1 MSELK
6 QEMQYSINYLILILL
21 LTINAAEYDDKQSFH
36 HSHFKL
42 ESISPNDRM
51 DISMLARLGIFN
63 QLANSTLDAI
73 NELIPGSSTKETIGN
88 VVFNVYHFTQFL
100 FDGNH
105 IYVYSPKKNDENI
118 QEPQKWT
125 FFYVPILQ
133 PIQTSLISPWVSIN
147 KLEVR
152 VRLALGTSAVENAAR
167 RAIANQFNP
176 KIAEKYSKSWVIA
189 PLMLDSLSAYI
200 VTVGSIPVPGVVP
213 FHIDNPNSNSLT
225 FRFVCL
231 TPQVALVI
239 AAGLLTGDFDIEVS
253 LYFSGMHRVRTN
265 MMTITATQ
273 LQAVLSKT
281 AADGGGTNSTY
292 IHRDQASSF
301 VAKYITNVKKLIY
314 IEDSTVNI
322 SILTH
327 GLDEQLTALFQ
338 QGIANAKEISIKA
351 DAYRQIWQ
359 SYDLNPDRITS
370 EMSRMFTFN
379 QTETQKHNNKE
390 NYYSVNQRKDC
401 TLPLHTPLDVRIQT
415 LFTNIYVNIKDD
427 QQIKNS
433 EEYETTTHDAVSESD
448 IQKAASQASI
458 EGVWKGEKFIPKSFK
473 VFRLID
479 VVDRL
484 QVAVIAKQLLAEKAN
499 GAVIRKVGVSLLS
512 SNLLNIFGSLDNET
526 LFASLENTSILA
538 SLTNITI
545 PSLFDDE
552 NMMTSIDQRLFLT
565 GEIKLYAGSSPP
577 VSPWLLCD
585 GSIVSRSRYPRLFSI
600 IGTKYGEGYNS
611 TTFRL
616 PDLRGRV
623 PVGVDINQLRVREA
637 ADIGA
642 EGGQNSHTL
651 TIEQLPT
658 HVHGPGTFLNSYDG
672 QHTHNIYDPGH
683 NHGGSTS
690 TYAVPSASSNNYG
703 EHNSQTTGYRQWQAF
718 NIPTSVTQISLEF
731 NGNHTHQL
739 TGYSGAAGQG
749 QSFSILPPFQ
759 TFHYIIYAD

>member
-1 MSELK
+1 MKNSGE
-6 QEMQYSINYLILILL
+6 QEMQYPINYFIPILL
-21 LTINAAEYDDKQSFH
+21 LTINAEYNDKQSFH
-36 HSHFKL
+36 HSHLKL
-42 ESISPNDRM
+42 ESTSSNDTM
-51 DISMLARLGIFN
+51 NVSTLARVAVLN
-63 QLANSTLDAI
+63 QLANNTLDALSG
-73 NELIPGSSTKETIGN
+73 LIPGSSTKETIGN

-105 IYVYSPKKNDENI
+105 VYIYSPKKNDENVH
-118 QEPQKWT
+118 EPQKWT

-167 RAIANQFNP
+167 QAIANQFSP
-176 KIAEKYSKSWVIA
+176 EIADKYSKSWVIA

-200 VTVGSIPVPGVVP
+200 VTVGSTPVPGVVP
-213 FHIDNPNSNSLT
+213 FHIDNPNSNVIT

-231 TPQVALVI
+231 TNQVALII

-273 LQAVLSKT
+273 LRSVLSKT
-281 AADGGGTNSTY
+281 TADGGGTNSTY
-292 IHRDQASSF
+292 IHRDQASNF
-301 VAKYITNVKKLIY
+301 IAKYVINVKKLIY

-327 GLDEQLTALFQ
+327 GLEEQLTALFQ
-338 QGIANAKEISIKA
+338 EGISNAKEISIRA
-351 DAYRQIWQ
+351 DAFRQVWN
-359 SYDLNPDRITS
+359 SADLNPDRITS
-370 EMSRMFTFN
+370 EMSRIFTFN
-379 QTETQKHNNKE
+379 QTETAKHNNKE

-401 TLPLHTPLDVRIQT
+401 NLPLHAPLDVRIQT
-415 LFTNIYVNIKDD
+415 LFTNIYVNIKND
-427 QQIKNS
+427 QQKMNS
-433 EEYETTTHDAVSESD
+433 EEYETTTHNAVSESD
-448 IQKAASQASI
+448 IQKAASQACI
-458 EGVWKGEKFIPKSFK
+458 EGIWEGEKFIPKSFK
-473 VFRLID
+473 VFNLID
-479 VVDRL
+479 LVDRL
-484 QVAVIAKQLLAEKAN
+484 HVAVIAKQLLAEKAN
-499 GAVIRKVGVSLLS
+499 GAVIRKVGVSTLP
-512 SNLLNIFGSLDNET
+512 SNLLNIFSSLDNDT

-538 SLTNITI
+538 SLDNINI
-545 PSLFDDE
+545 SLSSDDE
-552 NMMTSIDQRLFLT
+552 NLMTAINRNRFLT

-577 VSPWLLCD
+577 LSPWLLCN
-585 GSIVSRSRYPRLFSI
+585 GSIVSSAEYPRLFSI

-611 TTFRL
+611 STFRL

-623 PVGVDINQLRVREA
+623 PLGVDINQLRVREA
-637 ADIGA
+637 IDIGA
-642 EGGQNSHTL
+642 EGGSNSHTL

-658 HVHGPGTFLNSYDG
+658 HVHGSGTFQNSYDG

-690 TYAVPSASSNNYG
+690 TYAVPSTSSNNYG
-703 EHNSQTTGYRQWQAF
+703 EHNAQTTGYRQWQAF
-718 NIPTSVTQISLEF
+718 AISTSLTQISLES